1 MALLSQSD
9 LDAANALFVGD
20 LNISREQIGAVLKAE
35 LAAAVAAADAWVDG
49 NAGSFNSALPQPA
62 RGVLT
67 AKQKA
72 RLLMYVLRKRYEV
85 A

>member
-9 LDAANALFVGD
+9 LNAANALFVGEM
-20 LNISREQIGAVLKAE
+20 NVSREQIGAVLKAE
-35 LAAAVAAADAWVDG
+35 LAAAVAAADSWVDA
-49 NAGSFNSALPQPA
+49 NSASFNSALPQPA
-62 RGVLT
+62 RGALT